1 MWVWAWAHTPYHDA
15 HADSGEADLVD
26 GLLGA
31 PHADG
36 RNRREKELQDG
47 EWVCRRWVVVVRV
60 CTCVRALRDGV
71 SVGGH
76 TVVHDTTILG

>member
-36 RNRREKELQDG
+36 RNRREEELG
-47 EWVCRRWVVVVRV
+47 WRM
-60 CTCVRALRDGV
+60 GV
-71 SVGGH
+71 
-76 TVVHDTTILG
+76 